1 MRRTLRPVTVQSEH
15 SGAMSDVLARWPQ
28 AADGDDA
35 LRARVLLGAISEIV
49 IETDVSGIIRWISPS
64 CTLTLGW
71 TPAQLVGTDAG
82 ELVHPDDLTALVE
95 YRNALT
101 LVSGGLRAPEI
112 RFQTLEGEY
121 RWTWLET
128 RPVRTDDGTIVA
140 LVSTLRDAQEE
151 VMLRRALVTLSAG
164 TRIMVRAVDE
174 TELLSSMCQTAVDA
188 GGYALSWYGRKVHD
202 AECSVE
208 PVGCSRQHA
217 DYVAAI
223 TTTWADEPLG
233 RGPTGTAIRT
243 GTTQLLA
250 RTGRSLDFVPWRGAA
265 AERGFRSSI
274 AIPVVVDGEI
284 DGALMVYALEED
296 AFDDRSVATFED
308 LAEEL
313 GYGIHRLRDG
323 RRLEQAFVSAIDL
336 LAASVES
343 RDPYTAGHQAAVA
356 DLAAAI
362 GRELG
367 LDENRI
373 TGITYGARVHDLG
386 KIAIPIEI
394 LTHPGK
400 LDDEQMAMVREHT
413 NVGWEIA
420 SRFHWPWPVADMVR
434 QHHERLDGSGYPLG
448 LRGDEICLEAR
459 IVAVADVYEAVAADR
474 PYRASMGAEKS
485 WGLIVSGRGSSFDPD
500 VVDALERVL
509 AAGYTLPVHVA

>member
-1 MRRTLRPVTVQSEH
+1 MTVEGERTAALGE
-15 SGAMSDVLARWPQ
+15 MLARWPQ
-28 AADGDDA
+28 SADGDDA
-35 LRARVLLGAISEIV
+35 VRARVLLGAISEIV
-49 IETDVSGIIRWISPS
+49 IETDQSGFIRWISPS

-82 ELVHPDDLTALVE
+82 DLVHPDDFPALLA
-95 YRNALT
+95 YRDALT

-112 RFQTLEGEY
+112 RVRTFEGTY
-121 RWTWLET
+121 RWAWIET
-128 RPVRTDDGTIVA
+128 RPLRADDGTIVG

-151 VMLRRALVTLSAG
+151 IMLRRALVTLSAG
-164 TRIMVRAVDE
+164 SRILVHAVAED
-174 TELLSSMCQTAVDA
+174 ELLRQMCQAAVDA
-188 GGYALSWYGRKVHD
+188 GGYALAWYGRKVHD
-202 AECSVE
+202 AACSVE
-208 PVGCSRQHA
+208 PVGCSTQNA
-217 DYVAAI
+217 DYVADI
-223 TTTWADEPLG
+223 TITWADEPLG
-233 RGPTGTAIRT
+233 RGPTGTAIRS
-243 GTTQLLA
+243 GETQLLA
-250 RTGRSLDFVPWRGAA
+250 RTGQSREFAPWREVA

-274 AIPVVVDGEI
+274 AVPVVVDGKV

-296 AFDDRSVATFED
+296 AFDARSIATFED
-308 LAEEL
+308 LAGEI
-313 GYGIHRLRDG
+313 GYGVHRLRDG
-323 RRLEQAFVSAIDL
+323 RKLEQAFVSAIDL
-336 LAASVES
+336 LAAAVES

-362 GRELG
+362 GGELC
-367 LDENRI
+367 LDESCI
-373 TGITYGARVHDLG
+373 AGLTYGARVHDLG

-400 LDDEQMAMVREHT
+400 LDDEQMALVREHT

-448 LRGDEICLEAR
+448 LHGDEICLEAR
-459 IVAVADVYEAVAADR
+459 IIAVADVYEAVAADR

-485 WGLIVSGRGSSFDPD
+485 WNLIASGRGSLFDAD

-509 AAGYTLPVHVA
+509 AAGFTLPVHAS

>member
-1 MRRTLRPVTVQSEH
+1 MVMEREQ
-15 SGAMSDVLARWPQ
+15 DVALGDALARWPQ
-28 AADGDDA
+28 AADDDDA
-35 LRARVLLGAISEIV
+35 VRARVLLGAISEVV
-49 IETDVSGIIRWISPS
+49 IETDRSGMIRWISPS

-71 TPAQLVGTDAG
+71 TPAQLIGTDAG
-82 ELVHPDDLTALVE
+82 DLAHPDDFPALLA

-101 LVSGGLRAPEI
+101 LVSGGLEAPEI
-112 RFQTLEGEY
+112 RFRTAEGGY

-128 RPVRTDDGTIVA
+128 RPLRAGDGSIVG

-151 VMLRRALVTLSAG
+151 VMLRRALLTLSAG
-164 TRIMVRAVDE
+164 TRILVHAVDE
-174 TELLSSMCQTAVDA
+174 ADLLQQMCQSAVDV

-202 AECSVE
+202 VAHSVD
-208 PVGCSRQHA
+208 PIGCSLQHA

-243 GTTQLLA
+243 GATQSMA
-250 RTGRSLDFVPWRGAA
+250 RADESRDFAPWREVAA
-265 AERGFRSSI
+265 ARGFRS
-274 AIPVVVDGEI
+274 AISVPVVVDGEV

-296 AFDDRSVATFED
+296 AFDARSIATFED
-308 LAEEL
+308 LAHEI
-313 GYGIHRLRDG
+313 GYGLHRLRDAK
-323 RRLEQAFVSAIDL
+323 RLEQAFVSAIDL
-336 LAASVES
+336 LAAAVES
-343 RDPYTAGHQAAVA
+343 RDAYTAGHQAAVA
-356 DLAAAI
+356 DLAAAVA
-362 GRELG
+362 RELG
-367 LDENRI
+367 LDEDTI

-386 KIAIPIEI
+386 KIAVPIEI

-400 LDDEQMAMVREHT
+400 LDDEQMTLVREHT

-459 IVAVADVYEAVAADR
+459 IIAVADVYEAVAADR
-474 PYRASMGAEKS
+474 PYRSSMGAEKS
-485 WGLIVSGRGSSFDPD
+485 WALIESGRGSHFDPE

-509 AAGYTLPVHVA
+509 AEGYTLPTHPT

>member
-1 MRRTLRPVTVQSEH
+1 VTVEREH
-15 SGAMSDVLARWPQ
+15 SVAESDVLARWPQ

-35 LRARVLLGAISEIV
+35 VRARVLLGAISEIV

-82 ELVHPDDLTALVE
+82 DLVHPDDFPALLA

-112 RFQTLEGEY
+112 RFRTLEGDH

-128 RPVRTDDGTIVA
+128 RPVRSDDGTIVA

-164 TRIMVRAVDE
+164 TRILVRAVDE
-174 TELLSSMCQTAVDA
+174 TELLGAMCQTVVDI
-188 GGYALSWYGRKVHD
+188 GGYALSWYGRRVND
-202 AECSVE
+202 SACSVE
-208 PVGCSRQHA
+208 AVGCSSQHA

-243 GTTQLLA
+243 GATQLLA
-250 RTGRSLDFVPWRGAA
+250 RTGRSSDFAPWRGAA

-284 DGALMVYALEED
+284 DGALMVYALEEE
-296 AFDDRSVATFED
+296 AFDDRSIATFED
-308 LAEEL
+308 LAGEL
-313 GYGIHRLRDG
+313 GYGMHRLRDG
-323 RRLEQAFVSAIDL
+323 RSLEQAFASAIDL

-343 RDPYTAGHQAAVA
+343 RDAFTAGHQAAVA

-362 GRELG
+362 GVELG

-373 TGITYGARVHDLG
+373 AGITYGARVHDLG
-386 KIAIPIEI
+386 KIAVPVEI
-394 LTHPGK
+394 LTLPGK
-400 LDDEQMAMVREHT
+400 LDDEQMALVREHT
-413 NVGWEIA
+413 NIGWEIA
-420 SRFHWPWPVADMVR
+420 SRFQWPWPVADMVR

-459 IVAVADVYEAVAADR
+459 IIAVADVYEAVAADR

-485 WGLIVSGRGSSFDPD
+485 WSLVASGRGSLFDPD

-509 AAGYTLPVHVA
+509 AGGFTLAARPA